1 MLEIGDKVEYIG
13 SNHYLKKQYAG
24 TLEIWEI
31 AKQSLDGYA
40 CLKPGRTSV
49 TSWIKPE
56 DLKLIKKATLKLCA

>member
-1 MLEIGDKVEYIG
+1 MFKVGDKVQYIG
-13 SNHYLKKQYAG
+13 ADHSLKKQYAG

-31 AKQSLDGYA
+31 AKQTLDGYA

-56 DLKLIKKATLKLCA
+56 DLKLIEKAKLCTKS